1 MLSSGKT
8 GARGSPDGFGGSR
21 ELGEG
26 AEKKVA
32 KANFCAGPAMCD
44 QKQVEDVGSEVGG
57 RSRLEGG

>member
-44 QKQVEDVGSEVGG
+44 QKQVEDVGSEE
-57 RSRLEGG
+57 R